1 MPELL
6 TCSQGHQWQPP
17 TAVSSSGTDSPVA
30 CPVCG
35 APLAGISSTTVGEMP
50 GTLSVGQMP
59 PMPETI
65 QPPTPSFSGSPR
77 DPSTPELPTVPGYE
91 ILGVLGRGGMG
102 VVYKAR

>member
-35 APLAGISSTTVGEMP
+35 APLAG
-50 GTLSVGQMP
+50 TLSLGQMP
-59 PMPETI
+59 PMPETV
-65 QPPTPSFSGSPR
+65 QPTLPLSSPPR
-77 DPSTPELPTVPGYE
+77 APLAPELPTVPGCE

-102 VVYKAR
+102 VVYKARQIS